1 MKNEFKWE
9 WSDLLLLDTKEN
21 ATLKRFEVAFSTL
34 KIMSGNY
41 LSFLWVIFRHALAE
55 ITTGRCS

>member
-34 KIMSGNY
+34 INY
-41 LSFLWVIFRHALAE
+41 VRELFEFLWVIFRHALAE